1 MDNKKTDF
9 LKDWKNRSDQR
20 ELDKRRS
27 DQRELSYGRSDQ
39 RELDGR
45 RKAKTE
51 ENKTPIA
58 IDRTTANGST
68 LSNEQLRF
76 VTAVGNGENVL
87 VDACIGSGKTTSIQE
102 ACRRCGDKKVL
113 YLTFNRRLMEEA
125 RARIYPNG
133 ENNGSNVDV
142 QTFHS
147 FAGGCLS
154 RARMASRDVGH
165 CITDLVEQRPPIPHY
180 DVLVV
185 DEYQDLGEDMA
196 EMLKYIEQQ
205 NPGIQKVFV
214 GDMCQ
219 RIYERL
225 FDVEDFVEDF
235 LGEKRVVKFTRCF
248 RLSEEHASFLGQ
260 CWNKSI
266 TGVNRDCKIEF
277 SSSIEDVAEIVA
289 GYDPSQVLVLGP
301 NGEGD
306 RAKLQNILERKHR
319 DKYNKDTLYSSIRDE
334 SGFDGAGKATDNSAI
349 FTTFDSSKGLE
360 RDLCVVVGFQK
371 KYWDVRSSFRPDFN
385 ILRNIFLVAASRGK
399 KKIIFLD
406 SGNNPQLTPRD
417 FSRSWRNQPDLTKAN
432 MSQMFQ
438 HTEQADIDKCL
449 DCVQTS
455 TVRPKGSLIKV
466 EKSTGHIDLSPLF
479 GIYAESEFFKHYD
492 LDFALSNYSA
502 RNSGFTW
509 DPDWSSQ
516 KKIRHLVAAET
527 KQNRYKTQVG
537 DWFITDEVREK
548 ILSRMRTVFDG
559 SEEVQHPCE
568 LWLTCNGTKELKDE
582 TFEKAV
588 SGVCDVIKGN
598 DIWELKFVSNLTPD
612 HVLQLATYLVAMRRE
627 RGFLWNIQTDEMV
640 EVRVPDRNR
649 FVKAMTSCISRHRLS
664 VKSYFVKS
672 DGMERNNRVGAMSDK
687 DKPKAKGNKG
697 NKEKKKNKKEHFFD
711 DWEM

>member
-1 MDNKKTDF
+1 MKQKNNEF
-9 LKDWKNRSDQR
+9 LKNWNNRTTKKKESSTGRPLDERSEKNR
-20 ELDKRRS
+20 
-27 DQRELSYGRSDQ
+27 
-39 RELDGR
+39 
-45 RKAKTE
+45 
-51 ENKTPIA
+51 
-58 IDRTTANGST
+58 TTTNGST

-102 ACRRCGDKKVL
+102 ACRRLEGKKVL

-125 RARIYPNG
+125 KAKIQGQSSLARIFQNG
-133 ENNGSNVDV
+133 QGSNVDV

-147 FAGGCLS
+147 FAGKCLS
-154 RARMASRDVGH
+154 KARMESRDVGH
-165 CITDLVEQRPPIPHY
+165 CIEDLVEQRPPIPHY

-196 EMLKYIEQQ
+196 QMLKYIEQQ

-225 FDVEDFVEDF
+225 FDVEDFASDF
-235 LGEKRVVKFTRCF
+235 LGEKRVVKFTKCF

-266 TGVNRDCKIEF
+266 TGVNRDCRIEF
-277 SSSIEDVAEIVA
+277 SDSVEDTAEIVA

-306 RAKLQNILERKHR
+306 RSLLQNILEKKHR
-319 DKYNKDTLYSSIRDE
+319 DKYNKDTLYSSIREE
-334 SGFDGAGKATDNSAI
+334 SGFDGVGKATDNSAI

-399 KKIIFLD
+399 RRIIFLD
-406 SGNNPQLTPRD
+406 SGNNPRLTPRD

-438 HTEQADIDKCL
+438 HTETADIDRCL
-449 DCVQTS
+449 ECVSTN
-455 TVRPKGSLIKV
+455 TVRQKGEKIQV

-479 GIYAESEFFKHYD
+479 GIYAESEFFESYD

-502 RNSGFTW
+502 RNSGFSW

-548 ILSRMRTVFDG
+548 ILDRMRTVFDG

-568 LWLTCNGTKELKDE
+568 LWLTCSGTKELKNE

-627 RGFLWNIQTDEMV
+627 RGFLWNIQTDECI

-649 FVKAMTSCISRHRLS
+649 FVKAMTNCISRHRLS

-672 DGMERNNRVGAMSDK
+672 NGMERNNRVGAKSSRRNRMS
-687 DKPKAKGNKG
+687 
-697 NKEKKKNKKEHFFD
+697 EKKNKRGKEHLFD